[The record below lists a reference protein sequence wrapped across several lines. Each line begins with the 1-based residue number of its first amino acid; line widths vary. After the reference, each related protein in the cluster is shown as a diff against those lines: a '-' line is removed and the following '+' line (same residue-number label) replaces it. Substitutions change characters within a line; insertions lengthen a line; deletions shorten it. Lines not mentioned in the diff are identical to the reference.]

1 VAEQT
6 AAPWTDIGSTDGMA
20 TLGPSGT
27 ERATTGLLRSR
38 RSRRI
43 ASLSLLVGPAMLALS
58 GCTSS
63 DLPDFAMSDAGATNQ
78 SGRVLFLWQGA
89 WIAALAT
96 GAVVW
101 GLILWSVIFHRRKRD
116 ETGLPP
122 QTRYNVPIE
131 VLYTMVPLIMI
142 GVFFYFTARDEDRL
156 QKVSAHPDHRIR
168 VQAERWS
175 WQFTY
180 DGDPATTVTGTPGNP
195 PTLYLPSG
203 ESVVF
208 SLHSRDVIHSFWVP
222 AFNYK
227 MDVIP
232 GQVNHFQITP
242 EAIGSYDGRCAEL
255 CGQDHSRMLFN
266 VKIVQPGAYRAKVAQ
281 IKAQAE
287 AAK

>member
-1 VAEQT
+1 
-6 AAPWTDIGSTDGMA
+6 
-20 TLGPSGT
+20 LGPSGT
-27 ERATTGLLRSR
+27 DRPPTGRVLPGRRPRRFAT
-38 RSRRI
+38 
-43 ASLSLLVGPAMLALS
+43 LSVLVVPVLLALS
-58 GCTSS
+58 GCTSK
-63 DLPDFAMSDAGATNQ
+63 DMPNFAMSDKGATNQ

-89 WIAALAT
+89 WIAAFAT

-101 GLILWSVIFHRRKRD
+101 GLIIWTVIFHRRKRD
-116 ETGLPP
+116 DQGLPP

-131 VLYTMVPLIMI
+131 VLYTMVPLIMV

-156 QKVSAHPDHRIR
+156 QEISAHPDHQIR
-168 VQAERWS
+168 VQAQRWS

-180 DGDPATTVTGTPGNP
+180 DGDQATTVTGTPGNP

-203 ESVVF
+203 QTVEF
-208 SLHSRDVIHSFWVP
+208 SLHSQDVIHSFWVP

-242 EAIGSYDGRCAEL
+242 RTIGSYVGRCAEL

-266 VKIVQPGAYRAKVAQ
+266 VQILKPADYQAKVAH